1 MPVEPRS
8 PQKPESEMGQSGSKM
23 ESEPKPGQSGS
34 ELESESEMG
43 QSGSKMESEPKPGQ
57 SGSELESEPR
67 LEQPGSEL
75 HSAPESNESES
86 EHVLDSSR
94 AGPAAVRG
102 SALRSSGY
110 VAGLGLS
117 LISAPLLT
125 RYLGTVEFGQYI
137 AVLSLVTIVA
147 GLTEGGLNSIAL
159 REYAARQGP
168 ERATVMR
175 DLIGIRLALSI
186 LAGLVAVGLA
196 AIFGYSSTLILGT
209 AVAVSGQMLQVF
221 QTLLGTSLQ
230 GEMRFGWITG
240 LELVRQAV
248 SVALIVA
255 LVLAG
260 AGLLPF
266 FVIPVVA
273 GVATLSITL
282 RVVRG
287 LIPLRPAFHPAR
299 WAPLLRDTLP
309 FAAAIAVSV
318 LYFRVAV
325 IAMSL
330 LASSVQTSYFAA
342 SFRVIEV
349 LVGVPSLIAAA
360 AFPIL
365 ARTAARHDEE
375 RLHYAAGRLVEVTF
389 VLGTSLS
396 LVLVLGAKPV
406 IDILGGA
413 AFAPSIPV
421 LRIQGL
427 ALMATCIAVSAG
439 YVLLALRRHRAILI
453 ANATALAGSVILSL
467 ALIPTLQAQGGAVA
481 VVLAELTLAVT
492 QVAMLVRVRPRLLRT
507 FFVRPLAILAMG
519 AVACVVVLIPGL
531 PAVVTTILGALA
543 FVALLAITGY
553 LPPEIRELVGGL
565 RRSRPA

>member
-1 MPVEPRS
+1 MMREESRAPE
-8 PQKPESEMGQSGSKM
+8 ESE
-23 ESEPKPGQSGS
+23 
-34 ELESESEMG
+34 
-43 QSGSKMESEPKPGQ
+43 
-57 SGSELESEPR
+57 R
-67 LEQPGSEL
+67 
-75 HSAPESNESES
+75 

-117 LISAPLLT
+117 LISAPLLV
-125 RYLGTVEFGQYI
+125 RHLGTVRFGQYI
-137 AVLSLVTIVA
+137 AVISLVTIVA

-159 REYAARQGP
+159 REYAARGGV

-175 DLIGIRLALSI
+175 DLIGIRLALSVV
-186 LAGLVAVGLA
+186 AGLVAVGLA
-196 AIFGYSSTLILGT
+196 AIFGYASALVLGT

-240 LELVRQAV
+240 LELVRQSV

-266 FVIPVVA
+266 FAIPIVA
-273 GVATLSITL
+273 GFATLSITL

-299 WAPLLRDTLP
+299 WVPLLRDTLP

-318 LYFRVAV
+318 LYFRVGV

-330 LASSVQTSYFAA
+330 LASGVQTGYFAA

-365 ARTAARHDEE
+365 ARTAAQKHEE
-375 RLHYAAGRLVEVTF
+375 RLHYAAGRLVEVTI
-389 VLGTSLS
+389 VLGTFMSL
-396 LVLVLGAKPV
+396 LLMLGAKPV

-427 ALMATCIAVSAG
+427 ALMATCVAVSAG
-439 YVLLALRRHRAILI
+439 YVLLALRHHRAILI
-453 ANATALAGSVILSL
+453 ANAAALTASVILSVT
-467 ALIPTLQAQGGAVA
+467 LIPILGAQGAAIA
-481 VVLAELTLAVT
+481 VVLAEFSLAGA
-492 QVAMLVRVRPRLLRT
+492 QVVMLVRSRPRLLRT
-507 FFVRPLAILAMG
+507 FLVRPLKIIAMG
-519 AVACVVVLIPGL
+519 AAACVVALIPDL
-531 PAVVTTILGALA
+531 PALVTTALGALA
-543 FVALLAITGY
+543 FAALLFLSGY
-553 LPPEIRELVGGL
+553 LPPEVRELVAGL
-565 RRSRPA
+565 GRSRLS